1 MKKIIILIVFSLSS
15 CETETQEEPDKT
27 PCEEAIDYIEECVG
41 YRPYIGNC
49 DNDIAQRILNTP
61 CSNVENLWK

>member
-1 MKKIIILIVFSLSS
+1 MKNIIILIALCLSS
-15 CETETQEEPDKT
+15 CEPESPAEPVKT

-49 DNDIAQRILNTP
+49 DNDIAQRILSTP
-61 CSNVENLWK
+61 CSNVESLWR

>member
-1 MKKIIILIVFSLSS
+1 MKKIMILIALSLSS
-15 CETETQEEPDKT
+15 CETEIPEEPVKT
-27 PCEEAIDYIEECVG
+27 PCEKAIDYIQECVG

-61 CSNVENLWK
+61 CSNLENLWK